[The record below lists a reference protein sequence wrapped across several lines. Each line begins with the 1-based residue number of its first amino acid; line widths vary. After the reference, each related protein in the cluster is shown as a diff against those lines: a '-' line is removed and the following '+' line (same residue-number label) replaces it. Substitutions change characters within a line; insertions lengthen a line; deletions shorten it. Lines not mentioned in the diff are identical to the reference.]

1 MTPTVTTLAKLQP
14 LATPAQPNNAGV
26 AGGQIHSQLWPT
38 AGSAAT
44 TAQLNALNSNSYAV
58 ASPAVDP
65 GGNGGSR
72 PALSSDGGLG
82 KLADGMN
89 RIYDPESVG
98 SFLHG
103 FSEVGGGFAEA
114 PPEVPGSLLQGAGN
128 WLHEL
133 GDAEPIAKPIV
144 APFGD
149 ALIGAGS
156 GLSDPARGI
165 GDSFNDFGSAVESAT
180 HGDLKG
186 VAENLGRSLL
196 DPAKGVASAVGDGVK
211 SVGNAIKDTFSWL

>member
-1 MTPTVTTLAKLQP
+1 MTPAVTTLGKLQP
-14 LATPAQPNNAGV
+14 PATPAQPNNAGV
-26 AGGQIHSQLWPT
+26 AGGQIHAQLWPS
-38 AGSAAT
+38 AGAEAT
-44 TAQLNALNSNSYAV
+44 TAHLNALNSNSYAV
-58 ASPAVDP
+58 STPAVDP

-72 PALSSDGGLG
+72 PALASDGLG
-82 KLADGMN
+82 KLAEGAN
-89 RIYDPESVG
+89 RIYSPESVG

-103 FSEVGGGFAEA
+103 FSEVGGGFAQT
-114 PPEVPGSLLQGAGN
+114 PPDIPGSLLQGAGN
-128 WLHEL
+128 WLREF

-156 GLSDPARGI
+156 GLRDPARGI

-186 VAENLGRSLL
+186 VAANLGRSLL
-196 DPAKGVASAVGDGVK
+196 DPAKGVAGAVSDGVK
-211 SVGNAIKDTFSWL
+211 SVGNAIKDAFSWL